1 MMCQCQAV
9 HHLHLAAEGNKT
21 QKEFITSCTF
31 EMGVGSEIL
40 QASPGFIKSY
50 SV

>member
-1 MMCQCQAV
+1 MCQCQTV

-21 QKEFITSCTF
+21 QKEFIISCTF

-40 QASPGFIKSY
+40 QATPDS
-50 SV
+50 